1 MGPQQN
7 RRSEALSA
15 QPQLDKR
22 LRGGDPLAA
31 GPADSKR
38 RQEVDRWALFVA
50 VIALGFTAYSFFRQ
64 HGLQQRLGAIE
75 EDRGREEVASSLQA
89 DVGARFESYLLDT
102 IPARE
107 NYQLVLNNTG
117 QARAEEVTV
126 ELVGPIEGNAP
137 HLEMRGHSFP
147 IALDPGQEYT
157 IADVVAMGAPPSVD
171 VLLRWEDGTG
181 SREKT
186 LNLTLFGR

>member
-1 MGPQQN
+1 
-7 RRSEALSA
+7 
-15 QPQLDKR
+15 
-22 LRGGDPLAA
+22 
-31 GPADSKR
+31 
-38 RQEVDRWALFVA
+38 VDRWALFVA
-50 VIALGFTAYSFFRQ
+50 VLALAFTAYSFFPQ
-64 HGLQQRLGAIE
+64 HGLQQRLAAIE
-75 EDRGREEVASSLQA
+75 EGRGREEVASSLQA
-89 DVGARFESYLLDT
+89 EVGARFESYPSGT
-102 IPARE
+102 TPAHE
-107 NYQLVLNNTG
+107 NYQLVLSNAG

-137 HLEMRGHSFP
+137 DLVMRGHSFP

-186 LNLTLFGR
+186 LNLTLLGR